1 MELTTQWS
9 DGTTAVSP
17 KPMPSRGSG
26 GRARPGSG
34 VAGRLVMNSSEI
46 LSCEVPE
53 GSNDSTAICTKPQ
66 AVTLTVSQAGK
77 HTETNSKTNHRDKQ
91 TSKSSGQL
99 QTYKH
104 TDTHTVTG
112 ADYLFFF
119 LNIRIGERG
128 IHVMCLSAFN
138 KNSFHH
144 LVKHRG
150 ASRGSMDRCIEHRS
164 QVPRGPG
171 REAALALQ

>member
-1 MELTTQWS
+1 MTLRLFVQNHRQSHRQSVRQGNTQ
-9 DGTTAVSP
+9 
-17 KPMPSRGSG
+17 
-26 GRARPGSG
+26 
-34 VAGRLVMNSSEI
+34 
-46 LSCEVPE
+46 
-53 GSNDSTAICTKPQ
+53 
-66 AVTLTVSQAGK
+66 
-77 HTETNSKTNHRDKQ
+77 TNSKTNHWDKQ

-99 QTYKH
+99 QTHKH
-104 TDTHTVTG
+104 TDTHTVTD
-112 ADYLFFF
+112 AYYFFFF

-150 ASRGSMDRCIEHRS
+150 ASRGSMGRCIEHRS

-171 REAALALQ
+171 CEAALALQWRPWLPCHCLGLTADFRLIFQYSLNKRY